1 MKHTRVYEQ
10 PTSTTIH
17 IISSNFTTT
26 SPSTS
31 NEVNNNSVNRDGN
44 IEIGSQIEEGEA
56 SGAHAKLL
64 DWEE

>member
-1 MKHTRVYEQ
+1 MKHTKLYEQ
-10 PTSTTIH
+10 PTSTIIH
-17 IISSNFTTT
+17 IISSNFITT

-31 NEVNNNSVNRDGN
+31 N
-44 IEIGSQIEEGEA
+44 IEIGSQIGEGEA